1 MNQDAKFSVMPV
13 SAKSRYIVLVVLRWK
28 SRVRCFVQWGRSGFC
43 NLDHFNLEVPG
54 CYGDITRLKKI
65 HCEINMRTHV
75 YQTSVRMKSQETET
89 ILRYTEVMKEEEKQM
104 EWISGLQK
112 AIDYM
117 EEHLT
122 EELDFAEIAAQAYS
136 SNFHFQRVFSILC
149 GFTLGEYIRRRR
161 LTRAGSELAATDSRV
176 IDIALK
182 YGYDSPE
189 SFCRAFARFHG
200 IKPTQ
205 ARAKKA
211 ELKSFSPLSIKL
223 VLEGGTEMDYR
234 IEKRDAFSVVAK
246 RKRFSGGI
254 EITQQSIHETWEECS
269 AAGTIGRLCRY
280 VKPAGI
286 FGDAIVGICFD
297 NPHEGDFDYAIG
309 AACEDGEAAKGLTIE
324 TIPANT
330 WAVFKGR
337 GRMPEAFQD
346 LYKQLYTEFF
356 PTSNYEPSGGM
367 CIEVYPSAEV
377 HSEDFSFEIWFSVA
391 PK

>member
-1 MNQDAKFSVMPV
+1 MVKNAFLLQT
-13 SAKSRYIVLVVLRWK
+13 
-28 SRVRCFVQWGRSGFC
+28 
-43 NLDHFNLEVPG
+43 
-54 CYGDITRLKKI
+54 DI
-65 HCEINMRTHV
+65 RTE
-75 YQTSVRMKSQETET
+75 SQETEMK
-89 ILRYTEVMKEEEKQM
+89 LLYTEVRKEEEKQM

-112 AIDYM
+112 AIDYI

-122 EELDFAEIAAQAYS
+122 EDLDFAEIAAQAYS

-149 GFTLGEYIRRRR
+149 GFTLGEYIRCRR
-161 LTRAGSELAATDSRV
+161 LTQAGSELASTDSRV
-176 IDIALK
+176 IDTALK

-189 SFCRAFARFHG
+189 SFSRAFVKFHG

-205 ARAKKA
+205 ARLMKA
-211 ELKSFSPLSIKL
+211 ELKSFSRLSIKL
-223 VLEGGTEMDYR
+223 ILEGGTKMDYR

-246 RKRFSGGI
+246 RKRFSGGS
-254 EITQQSIHETWEECS
+254 EITQQSIHKAWEECNTD
-269 AAGTIGRLCRY
+269 GTIDKLCRY
-280 VKPAGI
+280 VKPDGV

-309 AACEDGEAAKGLTIE
+309 TACEESEVAEGLTIE

-330 WAVFKGR
+330 WVVFKGQ
-337 GRMPEAFQD
+337 GRMPDAFQE

-356 PTSNYEPSGGM
+356 PTSNYQPSGGM